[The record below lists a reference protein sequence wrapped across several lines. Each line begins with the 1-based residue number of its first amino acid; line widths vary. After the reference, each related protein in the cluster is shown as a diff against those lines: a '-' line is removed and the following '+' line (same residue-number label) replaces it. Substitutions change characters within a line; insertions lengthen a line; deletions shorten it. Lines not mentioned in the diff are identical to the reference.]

1 MSRRSVVCASA
12 AAAILLS
19 ACSSLNPF
27 ARSAE
32 KISPLP
38 QFVQGAPIR
47 VDWQLGLAAAP
58 NVALQPAV
66 VGDVVYA
73 AGGDGTVV
81 RIEGGKT
88 VWRVDTGRKLS
99 AGVGANQDLVT
110 VVTAAG
116 DVIAL
121 DAGTGSVR
129 WKEPVSAEVLAP
141 PGLDSGVVVVRASDN
156 RLFGLAAD
164 DGKRRWVYQR
174 ATPPLAL
181 RSYAG
186 VLARDGVAVAGF
198 PGGKLVAVKLSNG
211 GALWELSV
219 ATPRGSTELE
229 RVADVVGTPV
239 LYQRTLCA
247 AAYQGRIACFDATN
261 GNVLWTRDISS
272 SVGIDRDGSQLY
284 VTDEQGAV
292 IALDASNGASTWKQD
307 RLAGRGTGRPLVV
320 GGDIA
325 VSDVEGHVYLLR
337 REDGSLLARI
347 ATDGSQIRSDPLLLG
362 RDAVVAQTVK
372 GNVYA
377 ISSR

>member
-1 MSRRSVVCASA
+1 MLWELRNESSFSRLRE
-12 AAAILLS
+12 
-19 ACSSLNPF
+19 CSSRN
-27 ARSAE
+27 SAFGLQLAQSVCPLCR

-66 VGDVVYA
+66 VGDVVHA

-129 WKEPVSAEVLAP
+129 WKEPVSAEVLARRGSTAASWWSVP
-141 PGLDSGVVVVRASDN
+141 PTTGSSAWLPTTAS
-156 RLFGLAAD
+156 
-164 DGKRRWVYQR
+164 
-174 ATPPLAL
+174 
-181 RSYAG
+181 
-186 VLARDGVAVAGF
+186 VAGSPACNAAAGAAQLCGRACPRRCGGRRF

-219 ATPRGSTELE
+219 ATPRVRPNSSASRTWLEHPFSISARSVLPPIRGGSHASM
-229 RVADVVGTPV
+229 R
-239 LYQRTLCA
+239 RT
-247 AAYQGRIACFDATN
+247 ATSC
-261 GNVLWTRDISS
+261 GPRHF
-272 SVGIDRDGSQLY
+272 Q
-284 VTDEQGAV
+284 
-292 IALDASNGASTWKQD
+292 
-307 RLAGRGTGRPLVV
+307 
-320 GGDIA
+320 
-325 VSDVEGHVYLLR
+325 
-337 REDGSLLARI
+337 
-347 ATDGSQIRSDPLLLG
+347 LG
-362 RDAVVAQTVK
+362 RH
-372 GNVYA
+372 
-377 ISSR
+377 RP